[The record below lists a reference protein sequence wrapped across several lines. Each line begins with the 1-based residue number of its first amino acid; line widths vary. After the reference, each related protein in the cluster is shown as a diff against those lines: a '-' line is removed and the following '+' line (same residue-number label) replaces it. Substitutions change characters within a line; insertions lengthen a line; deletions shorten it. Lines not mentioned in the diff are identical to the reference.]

1 MSELIAESLND
12 ITQTLEQLD
21 VNKDENNANFNYAKI
36 LYYSLVFDNV
46 EYEKVLSCVLDKTKE
61 FGINDIYYLDNAGTI
76 EEKVFG
82 DKNMI
87 FGEEELEKKSLKKI
101 NTIQNFTSIISKL
114 NPNDSFI
121 PRYKQ
126 KIETETETKTE
137 TKADTQEITDT
148 IVLPEKILYKL
159 NDKFHI
165 TMLFLDG
172 KKDERALEFVPFL
185 NKSVKVK
192 VVSIGLSD
200 KFIVCGVELGKIASD
215 EEQEQIQVPYYGN
228 PIQHITIGIKK
239 TDTKFKLFPKDS
251 PSAFEEGC
259 VIRLDEPLDIT
270 GTLIVEL
277 KQDNSKTKKTKPT
290 PSK

>member
-12 ITQTLEQLD
+12 ITQSLEQLD
-21 VNKDENNANFNYAKI
+21 VNKDNCNVNFDYAKI

-82 DKNMI
+82 DKNMV
-87 FGEEELEKKSLKKI
+87 FSEDELEKKSLKKI

-114 NPNDSFI
+114 NPKDSFI
-121 PRYKQ
+121 PRYEQ
-126 KIETETETKTE
+126 KAETKTE
-137 TKADTQEITDT
+137 TQEITDT